1 MNFRSERVGK
11 LIREELSKMILREV
25 ELPALATIT
34 EVEVDKKL
42 DGARVKLSVIPS
54 KEDKNVLAILQAHAG
69 HFQYLLLRK
78 INIKPMPRIFFDI
91 DHGFENAALVEK
103 ILGQDTIKAREEQEE
118 VAVAEEKPVA
128 KKRAEK

>member
-1 MNFRSERVGK
+1 MNFRAERVGK

-42 DGARVKLSVIPS
+42 EGARVKVSVLPAS
-54 KEDKNVLAILQAHAG
+54 GEKAVLAELTARAG
-69 HFQYLLLRK
+69 YFQHLLLKK
-78 INIKPMPRIFFDI
+78 INIKPMPRIFFVI

-103 ILGQDTIKAREEQEE
+103 LLGQDTIKAREEDGHGHVVKQ
-118 VAVAEEKPVA
+118 
-128 KKRAEK
+128 

>member
-1 MNFRSERVGK
+1 MNFRAERVGK

-42 DGARVKLSVIPS
+42 EGARVKVSVLPAS
-54 KEDKNVLAILQAHAG
+54 GEKAVLAELTARAG
-69 HFQYLLLRK
+69 YFQHLLLKK
-78 INIKPMPRIFFDI
+78 INIKPMPRIFFVI

-103 ILGQDTIKAREEQEE
+103 LLGQDTIKGKDEGHGHVVKQ
-118 VAVAEEKPVA
+118 
-128 KKRAEK
+128 

>member
-42 DGARVKLSVIPS
+42 EGARVKVSIIPATGEKKVIEELT
-54 KEDKNVLAILQAHAG
+54 KKAGYLQH
-69 HFQYLLLRK
+69 LLLKK
-78 INIKPMPRIFFDI
+78 INIKPMPRIMFVV

-103 ILGQDTIKAREEQEE
+103 LLGQDTIKAQEE
-118 VAVAEEKPVA
+118 DESHGHVVKQ
-128 KKRAEK
+128 

>member
-25 ELPALATIT
+25 ELPAMVTIT

-42 DGARVKLSVIPS
+42 DGARVKISVIPS
-54 KEDKNVLAILQAHAG
+54 KEDENVLAILAAHVG
-69 HFQYLLLRK
+69 HFQYLMLRK

-103 ILGQDTIKAREEQEE
+103 LLKQDTIKAQEE
-118 VAVAEEKPVA
+118 EEKKPVA
-128 KKRAEK
+128 KKRGKQ

>member
-34 EVEVDKKL
+34 EVKVDKEL
-42 DGARVKLSVIPS
+42 DGARVEVSVIPAS
-54 KEDKNVLAILQAHAG
+54 GEKAVLAELTARAG
-69 HFQYLLLRK
+69 YFQHLLLKK
-78 INIKPMPRIFFDI
+78 INIKPMPRIFFVI

-103 ILGQDTIKAREEQEE
+103 LLRQDTIKDRESAEPEE
-118 VAVAEEKPVA
+118 
-128 KKRAEK
+128 

>member
-25 ELPALATIT
+25 ELPAMVTIT

-42 DGARVKLSVIPS
+42 EGARVKVSVIPAS
-54 KEDKNVLAILQAHAG
+54 GEKAVLAELTARAG
-69 HFQYLLLRK
+69 YFQHLLLKK
-78 INIKPMPRIFFDI
+78 INIKPMPRIVFVI

-103 ILGQDTIKAREEQEE
+103 LLGQDTINGKDKSEQ
-118 VAVAEEKPVA
+118 
-128 KKRAEK
+128 